1 MPYINPKKI
10 YCNKYACLIFALIN
24 LSYINKYTKLNY
36 HFLVREMLIDVLRVM
51 INNPFKES
59 FYGKRKKKAINILTT
74 FLISHKSSVK
84 NFIKWI
90 VNHCPKGTC

>member
-1 MPYINPKKI
+1 
-10 YCNKYACLIFALIN
+10 
-24 LSYINKYTKLNY
+24 
-36 HFLVREMLIDVLRVM
+36 MLTDVLRVM

-59 FYGKRKKKAINILTT
+59 FYGKIKKKKKAINILTT

-84 NFIKWI
+84 TFIKWI